1 MMSLRAR
8 LSGDSGAFM
17 TNTIVGAVLNLLTV
31 LALAGAVAGMAFY
44 NLNTAKHGEQTAALA
59 LAESTLRD
67 DISWAGA
74 VYPDGPRA
82 VTFES
87 ASNDGQCRTARWEI
101 KPGPGGVDLTVAT
114 SLSAFTAAGRCENS
128 PSGEGEVML
137 AGIGP
142 DSEFQYL
149 NAGGRSVD
157 EARNGDPAPPGVRT
171 AHWESPDVAA
181 VALEVTAGY
190 DTNREAR
197 HRVSQLALSLYSEP
211 SSPDA
216 ASTQAPEGNLR
227 R

>member
-1 MMSLRAR
+1 MNLRKR

-17 TNTIVGAVLNLLTV
+17 TNTIAGAVLNLLTV
-31 LALAGAVAGMAFY
+31 LALAGAVAGMAYY

-67 DISWAGA
+67 DIAWAGA
-74 VYPDGPRA
+74 VIPGGPRA

-87 ASNDGQCRTARWEI
+87 AANDGQCRSARWEI
-101 KPGPGGVDLTVAT
+101 KPGTNGVNLTVAT
-114 SLSAFTAAGRCENS
+114 SLSAFTADGHCENA
-128 PSGEGEVML
+128 PSGEGDIML
-137 AGIGP
+137 PGVAP
-142 DSEFQYL
+142 DSAFQYL
-149 NAGGRSVD
+149 NAGGRPVS
-157 EARNGDPAPPGVRT
+157 EAHTGAPAPDGVRT

-190 DTNREAR
+190 DTNRETR
-197 HRVSQLALSLYSEP
+197 HRISQLALSLYEEP

-216 ASTQAPEGNLR
+216 ATTQVPEGNLR

>member
-1 MMSLRAR
+1 MKGLRRR

-17 TNTIVGAVLNLLTV
+17 TNTITGAVLNLLTV
-31 LALAGAVAGMAFY
+31 LALASAVAGMAFY
-44 NLNTAKHGEQTAALA
+44 NLNTAKHGEQTAAIA

-67 DISWAGA
+67 DISWAGT
-74 VYPDGPRA
+74 VIPDGPRA

-87 ASNDGQCRTARWEI
+87 AAGDGRCRAARWAI
-101 KPGPGGVDLTVAT
+101 TSGSQGINLTVST
-114 SLSAFTAAGRCENS
+114 SLSAFTADGRCENV
-128 PSGEGEVML
+128 PSGEGDIML
-137 AGIGP
+137 SGVGP
-142 DSEFQYL
+142 DSVFQYL

-157 EARNGDPAPPGVRT
+157 EALNGEPAPDGVRT
-171 AHWESPDVAA
+171 AHWESTDVAA

-197 HRVSQLALSLYSEP
+197 YRISQLALNLYAKP

-216 ASTQAPEGNLR
+216 ATTQVPEGNLR